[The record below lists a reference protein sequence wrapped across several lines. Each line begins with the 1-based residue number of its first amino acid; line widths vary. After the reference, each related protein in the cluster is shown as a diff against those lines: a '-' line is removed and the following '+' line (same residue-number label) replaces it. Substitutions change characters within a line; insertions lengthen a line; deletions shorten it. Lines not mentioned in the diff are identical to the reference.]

1 MSGVA
6 RALHGTHIPHAQPI
20 PSQCGRARHWSFGCP
35 VWLVCALRLSTEPAR
50 ERAAKRRTNERT
62 YACTVG
68 NRGPRKGQS
77 GTHDPMANVPA
88 WVLWVRYDPVE
99 HDAEPSPNP
108 AAKATLAAPS
118 RAIASNGDPDVGT
131 SFSCRQ
137 CVREEYKRHEQ
148 SNQISS

>member
-1 MSGVA
+1 MCDVPYWQPMWAGSQRKG
-6 RALHGTHIPHAQPI
+6 RHG
-20 PSQCGRARHWSFGCP
+20 
-35 VWLVCALRLSTEPAR
+35 R

-108 AAKATLAAPS
+108 AAKATLAAHRARS
-118 RAIASNGDPDVGT
+118 RAMETQTWAVDSEGMKGQTKDKESVYLLVG
-131 SFSCRQ
+131 CRERPGPRS
-137 CVREEYKRHEQ
+137 VPFKGGRRENSANYIVQ
-148 SNQISS
+148 GP